1 MPRYGSLHSGLVL
14 YVSAVAERST
24 EERVVAVRVGAL
36 YSSELQVGGSLER
49 YGVQCGYSSVAIHC
63 RFAVEAKAI
72 VGIGVV
78 QACVEEA
85 HTFRRIP
92 LIGLCFVGF

>member
-1 MPRYGSLHSGLVL
+1 M
-14 YVSAVAERST
+14 
-24 EERVVAVRVGAL
+24 VAVRVEAL
-36 YSSELQVGGSLER
+36 YSSELQVGGSLKR
-49 YGVQCGYSSVAIHC
+49 DGVQCGYGSVAIHC
-63 RFAVEAKAI
+63 RFAVEAEAI

-92 LIGLCFVGF
+92 LIGLCCVWFQWAVEGCVEGCGTDA